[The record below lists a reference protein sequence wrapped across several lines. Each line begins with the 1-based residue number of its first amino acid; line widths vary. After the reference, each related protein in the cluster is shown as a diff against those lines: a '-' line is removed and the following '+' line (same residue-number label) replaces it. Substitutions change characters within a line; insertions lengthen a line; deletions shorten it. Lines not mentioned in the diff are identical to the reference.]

1 MTNPAL
7 RIHYILWLIV
17 VGAIWGFSFTLSVIA
32 TSTGAHPF
40 AVTFW
45 QAVVATASLLGIGW
59 LTGER
64 LIWTRQL
71 SYLVCVV
78 GIVGVSI
85 PNIVYYTAA
94 PLVSAGVLSLSTA
107 VIPVTTLL
115 LSVML
120 GMDRFSFSR
129 LIGLVLGI
137 IGVMMI
143 VIPNGSLEDRSDVFW
158 VLVALLSSTC
168 YAVENIAFS
177 IWLKDN
183 PAPIT
188 VTGVGF
194 GVAMVVMIIPN
205 ILSGQFTFLT
215 PPFDR
220 AEWAMIGLGVGSSGA
235 FIGYVYLIRR
245 AGSVFA
251 SLTSF
256 LIVIAGVIW
265 GMLILRETYSIW
277 VWGAMVLILWSV
289 TWVQPMPNSKRHPVD

>member
-1 MTNPAL
+1 MVNRSL
-7 RIHYILWLIV
+7 RIRYTMWLIV

-32 TSTGAHPF
+32 TRTGAHSF
-40 AVTFW
+40 TVTFW
-45 QAVVATASLLGIGW
+45 QAVVATCCLLAIGW
-59 LTGER
+59 FTGER
-64 LIWTRQL
+64 LVWTRQL

-85 PNIVYYTAA
+85 PNIIYYTAA

-107 VIPVTTLL
+107 VIPIATLL
-115 LSVML
+115 LSVPL
-120 GMDRFSFSR
+120 GLDRFSSAKM
-129 LIGLVLGI
+129 IGLAMGIVGVL
-137 IGVMMI
+137 MI
-143 VIPNGSLEDRSDVFW
+143 VVPSGSLEDRSDVFW
-158 VLVALLSSTC
+158 VLVALFSSVC

-194 GVAMVVMIIPN
+194 GVAALVMMIPN
-205 ILSGQFTFLT
+205 ILSGEFTFLT
-215 PPFDR
+215 VPLDD
-220 AEWAMIGLGVGSSGA
+220 AELAMIALGVGSSGA

-256 LIVIAGVIW
+256 LIVIAGVFW
-265 GMLILRETYSIW
+265 GMLILGERHSLWI
-277 VWGAMVLILWSV
+277 WGALVLILCSV
-289 TWVQPMPNSKRHPVD
+289 AWVQPLPNPKGQPVE

>member
-1 MTNPAL
+1 MVNRSL
-7 RIHYILWLIV
+7 RIRYTMWLIV

-32 TSTGAHPF
+32 TRTGAHSF
-40 AVTFW
+40 TVTFW
-45 QAVVATASLLGIGW
+45 QAVVATCCLLAIGW
-59 LTGER
+59 FTGER
-64 LIWTRQL
+64 LVWTRQL

-85 PNIVYYTAA
+85 PNIIYYTAA

-107 VIPVTTLL
+107 VIPIATLL
-115 LSVML
+115 LSVPL
-120 GMDRFSFSR
+120 GLDRFSSAKM
-129 LIGLVLGI
+129 IGLAMGIVGVL
-137 IGVMMI
+137 MI
-143 VIPNGSLEDRSDVFW
+143 VVPSGSLEDRSDVFW
-158 VLVALLSSTC
+158 VLVALFSSVC

-194 GVAMVVMIIPN
+194 GVAALVMMIPN
-205 ILSGQFTFLT
+205 ILSGEFTFLT
-215 PPFDR
+215 VPLDD
-220 AEWAMIGLGVGSSGA
+220 AELAMIALGVGSSGA

-256 LIVIAGVIW
+256 LVVIAGVFW
-265 GMLILRETYSIW
+265 GMLILGERHSLWI
-277 VWGAMVLILWSV
+277 WGALVLILCSV
-289 TWVQPMPNSKRHPVD
+289 AWVQPLPNPKGQPVE